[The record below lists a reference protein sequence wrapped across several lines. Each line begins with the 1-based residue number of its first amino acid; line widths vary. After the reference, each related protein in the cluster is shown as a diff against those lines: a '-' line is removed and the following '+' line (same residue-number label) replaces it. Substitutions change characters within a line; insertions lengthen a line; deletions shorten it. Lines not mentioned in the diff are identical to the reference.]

1 MKIFKATIAFTL
13 IFSMLMSNV
22 SAAGKYINLNL
33 KYDGKNH
40 NYIAEEVKLVVD
52 GKNLTNL
59 TMPPIIMN
67 GYTLVPA
74 REVFENLG
82 AEVNWVAA
90 TEQVYVKYG
99 EDVVMLQIDSK
110 KAYVDGKPM
119 EMSVAPKIINDKT
132 MIPLRFASESIGME
146 VGWNS
151 QTRVATVS
159 KPKAVTTT
167 TTTKDTTTTTETTTE
182 VTTAAPKITR
192 SGSPTKMNGYMSDSY
207 SKVNI
212 QSVYKAKDCE
222 SMFFASANGAISS
235 VKVGKMSGN
244 NVAVDIENAANAVAA
259 GKYIVD
265 DEKVESIEISEQAGS
280 TPVTRLLF
288 NMKKAGNFSLYL
300 STDRKTLGISTGTN
314 TISSIDIKKLAGGDK
329 LTITGS
335 SKPCVETVTSTTGD
349 LITIDVMDAVLE
361 SGKGELDEGMVISGG
376 VYYQYNTNT
385 VRISVD
391 LKEKA
396 GFTTDIKGNSI
407 SLTISD
413 SVDVGLWNV
422 PESSVRYDAEK
433 GLVLPGAAGIISP
446 DKVTHNDNY
455 NDLNYTL
462 YMNGNFGGLLTNQT
476 VEINDGRVK
485 NAEIIVGSG
494 ITTIKF
500 NENRIMAVNVTASGS
515 DLYLKPVLPKEKY
528 SKIIVLDAG
537 HGGTDTGAGCA
548 GVNEKDLTLA
558 MLQKTKAL
566 FDNSDI
572 KCYATRVADVKPT
585 FNERTDLANEGDA
598 FVSIHINS
606 VDSNST
612 ASGTETFC
620 QYANNLGNGLTSYIL
635 ADRVL
640 DKLLLNLGTV
650 DRGVKSNDLIV
661 LRNSKVPAT
670 LIEIGFI
677 TNASDRAM
685 MNSEDGQNKVAKAVF
700 DAVTE
705 LFNEYAPVR

>member
-1 MKIFKATIAFTL
+1 MKSFKAAVAFTL
-13 IFSMLMSNV
+13 IFWVLATNV

-40 NYIAEEVKLVVD
+40 NYVAEEVTLVVG
-52 GKNLTNL
+52 GKTLTNL
-59 TMPPIIMN
+59 PMPPVIMN

-90 TEQVYVKYG
+90 TEQVYVKYDG
-99 EDVVMLQIDSK
+99 RVVMLQIDSK
-110 KAYVDGKPM
+110 KAYVDGKAM

-151 QTRVATVS
+151 QTRIASVS
-159 KPKAVTTT
+159 KPAVTTAT
-167 TTTKDTTTTTETTTE
+167 TTIATTVTTTETTTE
-182 VTTAAPKITR
+182 TTTSAPKITK
-192 SGSPTKMNGYMSDSY
+192 SGSASKMNEYMSGTYGKVKINSVSKATDS
-207 SKVNI
+207 N
-212 QSVYKAKDCE
+212 
-222 SMFFASANGAISS
+222 SMFFAVANGAISS
-235 VKVGKMSGN
+235 VKVSKIADDKI
-244 NVAVDIENAANAVAA
+244 AVDIENAENGVSAE
-259 GKYIVD
+259 KYIVD
-265 DEKVESIEISEQAGS
+265 DDMVESIEVSQQAGG

-288 NMKKAGNFSLYL
+288 NMKKSGDFSLYL
-300 STDRKTLGISTGTN
+300 SSDRKTLGISTGIN
-314 TISSIDIKKLAGGDK
+314 KISKIEIKKLAGGDK

-335 SKPCVETVTSTTGD
+335 SKPSIKAVTSTTGD

-361 SGKGELDEGMVISGG
+361 NGKGELDEGMVVNGG
-376 VYYQYNTNT
+376 VYHQYNSNT
-385 VRISVD
+385 VRVSVD

-396 GFTTDIKGNSI
+396 GFTTDFKDKSV

-413 SVDVGLWNV
+413 SVDIGLWD
-422 PESSVRYDAEK
+422 SSQGGVRYDAEK

-446 DKVTHNDNY
+446 DRVTHNDNY
-455 NDLNYTL
+455 NALNYTL
-462 YMNGNFGGLLTNQT
+462 YMSGDFGGILESQT

-494 ITTIKF
+494 ITTVKF
-500 NENRIMAVNVTASGS
+500 NENRIMAVNVTSSGS
-515 DLYLKPVLPKEKY
+515 DLCLKPVLPKEKY

-537 HGGTDTGAGCA
+537 HGGDDVGAGCA
-548 GVNEKDLTLA
+548 GVVEKDLTLA
-558 MLQKTKAL
+558 MLKKTKAL

-572 KCYATRVADVKPT
+572 KCYATRVADVYPT
-585 FNERTDLANEGDA
+585 FDDRTNLANEGDA

-606 VDSNST
+606 VENNTT

-620 QYANNLGNGLTSYIL
+620 QYANNLGNGLTSYII
-635 ADRVL
+635 AERICN
-640 DKLLLNLGTV
+640 KLVANLGTV
-650 DRGVKSNDLIV
+650 DRGVKSNDLRV
-661 LRNSKVPAT
+661 LRDSKVPAT

-685 MNSEDGQNKVAKAVF
+685 MNSEAGQDKVARAVF

-705 LFNEYAPVR
+705 LFDEYKPVR